1 MNGSIYTTTSLTD
14 FVADAATRYSANDI
28 DSFGAVF
35 ELAIYVC
42 VFSAYSKKSFRP
54 EKKLNQ
60 KQLPKQQRILEI

>member
-42 VFSAYSKKSFRP
+42 VFSAYSKKSF
-54 EKKLNQ
+54 Q
-60 KQLPKQQRILEI
+60 T